1 MCTLGSREEER
12 LHCLSFA
19 EEERPPRFT
28 FPFYYSPH
36 PLCVRAAER
45 LKGEILRHDDWASEI
60 ALGKMLGVLVVE
72 GGYLA
77 AFSGTLCGKGELPFF
92 VPPVYDLHNPRGH
105 FQEEER
111 EISLIN
117 AEIERRE
124 SELRPNLE
132 RLRDELAAMRLQGER
147 EIAAAKERRTNGQ
160 RTDNERITNVQRA
173 YNERRSQFLNAEIH
187 RAKVKWRQRIA
198 EKEDEI
204 RQVEAETLPLREER
218 MRRSQELQEWL
229 FGQFVFLNAR
239 GESKSLREIFADVQP
254 PAGAGEC
261 CAPKLLQYA
270 YRHGLRPLCMAE
282 FWMGTSPK
290 DEIRR
295 EGQYYPACQSKCKPI
310 LSWMLQGLEV
320 DENPLTREYD
330 RLVAQLRVLYSDE
343 DIAVVAKP
351 AGMLS
356 VPGKEDLPSVKS
368 EVARLFPRSSGPLIV
383 HRLDMATSGLMVLAL
398 NEEAYHNLQGQFLR
412 HSVVKRYVAQLE
424 KPIDLGAKGVIS
436 LPISANPGDRPRQMV
451 SLDRGRRAVTRY
463 AVVGDRLVHLW
474 PETGRTH
481 QLRLHCA
488 HPDGLNN
495 PIKGDALY
503 GTPADK
509 LYLCADFLQFSHPRT
524 GERLSFQLESNNIIY
539 T

>member
-1 MCTLGSREEER
+1 MK
-12 LHCLSFA
+12 
-19 EEERPPRFT
+19 
-28 FPFYYSPH
+28 
-36 PLCVRAAER
+36 AAER
-45 LKGEILRHDDWASEI
+45 LKGEILRHDDWMREI

-92 VPPVYDLHNPRGH
+92 VPPVFDLHDPRGH

-117 AEIERRE
+117 AEISRRE

-147 EIAAAKERRTNGQ
+147 EIAAAKERKKSV
-160 RTDNERITNVQRA
+160 ERA
-173 YNERRSQFLNAEIH
+173 YNERITSVERAYNERITSVERAYNERTSQFLNAEIH

-204 RQVEAETLPLREER
+204 RQKEAETLPLREER
-218 MRRSQELQEWL
+218 MRRSAELQEWL
-229 FGQFVFLNAR
+229 FGQFAFLNAR
-239 GESKSLREIFADVQP
+239 GESRSLREIFAGNTP
-254 PAGAGEC
+254 PSGAGEC

-270 YRHGLRPLCMAE
+270 YKHGLRPLCMAE
-282 FWMGTSPK
+282 FWMGASPK
-290 DEIRR
+290 DEIRQ
-295 EGQYYPACQSKCKPI
+295 EGQFYPACQSKCKPI

-343 DIAVVAKP
+343 DIAVIVKP

-368 EVARLFPRSSGPLIV
+368 EVARVFPKSSGPLIV

-412 HSVVKRYVAQLE
+412 HSVVKRYVARLE
-424 KPIDLGAKGVIS
+424 KPIDVGAKGVIS
-436 LPISANPGDRPRQMV
+436 LPISANPDDRPRQMV

-463 AVVGDRLVHLW
+463 AVVGDRLVYLF

-503 GTPADK
+503 GTPADR

-524 GERLSFQLESNNIIY
+524 AETLSFQLESNNIIY